1 MEAERKEQQEII
13 DQAEPLSEEELL
25 EKEEL
30 QKQGFEDWSKRDYQQ
45 LIKAYEAHGR
55 DASAELLAGE
65 ITGQDLASVLK
76 YTKVFWKRWKELED
90 WERIESRI
98 VEGQAKREKQNN
110 LEDLLQRKICSV
122 RYPMQELDLNYPS
135 TKGKIYSEE
144 EDRYLLVRLAYY
156 GLGADD
162 VYERIKKDITEFP
175 VFRFDWF
182 FKSRTPQ
189 ELSRRANTLLG
200 MIAKEDE
207 ERQTHQQQK
216 TSRAKKRTFEEVQKS
231 EKVSRSSTPTAAEAK
246 KAAKQQSKKKK
257 VA

>member
-1 MEAERKEQQEII
+1 MII
-13 DQAEPLSEEELL
+13 PHLMISLFL
-25 EKEEL
+25 
-30 QKQGFEDWSKRDYQQ
+30 
-45 LIKAYEAHGR
+45 
-55 DASAELLAGE
+55 
-65 ITGQDLASVLK
+65 
-76 YTKVFWKRWKELED
+76 D

-98 VEGQAKREKQNN
+98 VEGQARREKQSN
-110 LEDLLQRKICSV
+110 LEDLLQRKIGSV

-162 VYERIKKDITEFP
+162 VYDRIKKDITEFP

-200 MIAKEDE
+200 MIAKEEE
-207 ERQTHQQQK
+207 ERQSQHQQQK
-216 TSRAKKRTFEEVQKS
+216 NGRTKVGFEIGGS
-231 EKVSRSSTPTAAEAK
+231 WI
-246 KAAKQQSKKKK
+246 KANLRLSF
-257 VA
+257 

>member
-1 MEAERKEQQEII
+1 MKASSCQRI
-13 DQAEPLSEEELL
+13 DW
-25 EKEEL
+25 
-30 QKQGFEDWSKRDYQQ
+30 DR
-45 LIKAYEAHGR
+45 
-55 DASAELLAGE
+55 
-65 ITGQDLASVLK
+65 IT
-76 YTKVFWKRWKELED
+76 
-90 WERIESRI
+90 ERIE
-98 VEGQAKREKQNN
+98 EGESKRNRQVI
-110 LEDLLQRKICSV
+110 LERLLHQKINSV

-200 MIAKEDE
+200 MIAKEEE
-207 ERQTHQQQK
+207 ERGSERGGDIIYEEAH
-216 TSRAKKRTFEEVQKS
+216 AEPVKKSKVNTYRT
-231 EKVSRSSTPTAAEAK
+231 SSTLAK
-246 KAAKQQSKKKK
+246 FNCRSVPSMSFKRVRKRHAHPPPRLLQKRRRRPPLRSRKSPPRDYCH
-257 VA
+257 

>member
-1 MEAERKEQQEII
+1 VVE
-13 DQAEPLSEEELL
+13 
-25 EKEEL
+25 
-30 QKQGFEDWSKRDYQQ
+30 Y
-45 LIKAYEAHGR
+45 IKAFW
-55 DASAELLAGE
+55 ELGP
-65 ITGQDLASVLK
+65 T
-76 YTKVFWKRWKELED
+76 LED
-90 WERIESRI
+90 WDRITERIEEGESKRNRQI
-98 VEGQAKREKQNN
+98 VLEK
-110 LEDLLQRKICSV
+110 LLHQKINSV

-135 TKGKIYSEE
+135 AKGKIYSEE

-207 ERQTHQQQK
+207 ERGSERERDREPIYDEPHHEPAK
-216 TSRAKKRTFEEVQKS
+216 KSKKRTIDELQKS
-231 EKVSRSSTPTAAEAK
+231 EKVSRSSTPTGA
-246 KAAKQQSKKKK
+246 SKKKK
-257 VA
+257 TPATKKQKKSQA